1 MTDRDPGI
9 TAFLDRLVPDAVEP
23 RDWQQVVANA
33 GAARGRTP
41 LPLASPLPA
50 NRRVLLALA
59 LLLLAVLI
67 PLTALAVGHGWW
79 FLSAYGPKPVGN
91 VVVVTSGRWQGM
103 PWNLTAF
110 RTDKG
115 TICYA
120 VTVRP
125 ATPQLLGSTEACGPV
140 SASTPISFLRSL
152 GVARVELSRGHF
164 TYRGPQPHPFPAYI
178 VGAVVNSA
186 SELDVSEGP
195 RSTQRIRTVAAPA
208 SLHAAVRFFIAA
220 RPANDAVH
228 SITARNEHGQVIA
241 RTKVESPPASY
252 HLASPGKRLPL
263 THAAIHVL
271 RLHHR
276 SPRIYLLASRDG
288 QNFYRLGSSGRCYGT
303 GRADHLSW
311 TPPDNVMRI
320 LGIVECGG
328 KNRTGL
334 ELGAPVLD
342 LSVYGQNRGQK
353 LMTVYTLAG
362 IASSAVVAV
371 ELVSAD
377 GVSIQRIPVR
387 DNVYADRPLPHGV
400 VAIAPENAAGVWLST
415 CGYGKNSLPILLM
428 RC

>member
-1 MTDRDPGI
+1 MIERDLGI
-9 TAFLDRLVPDAVEP
+9 AAVLDRLVPDAVEP
-23 RDWQQVVANA
+23 RDWRQLLANA
-33 GAARGRTP
+33 GAARGPTRLPFSRP
-41 LPLASPLPA
+41 LLAS
-50 NRRVLLALA
+50 RRLLLALV

-91 VVVVTSGRWQGM
+91 VVVVTSGRWQGT

-140 SASTPISFLRSL
+140 SASTPIGFLRSL
-152 GVARVELSRGHF
+152 GIARVELSRGHF

-178 VGAVVNSA
+178 VGAVENSA
-186 SELDVSEGP
+186 SEVDVSAGP
-195 RSTQRIRTVAAPA
+195 GSTQRIRTVAAPA
-208 SLHAAVRFFIAA
+208 GLHAAVRFFIAA
-220 RPANDAVH
+220 RPANDAVR
-228 SITARNEHGQVIA
+228 SVAARNEHGQVVA
-241 RTKVESPPASY
+241 RTNVESPPASY

-263 THAAIHVL
+263 THAAIHML
-271 RLHHR
+271 RLHDR
-276 SPRIYLLASRDG
+276 SPSIYLLASRDG
-288 QNFYRLGSSGRCYGT
+288 QNFYRLGTSGRCYGT
-303 GRADHLSW
+303 GRADHLGW
-311 TPPDNVMRI
+311 NPPDNVMRI
-320 LGIVECGG
+320 LGIIECGG
-328 KNRTGL
+328 KKRTGL

-400 VAIAPENAAGVWLST
+400 VAIAPENAGGVWLST

>member
-1 MTDRDPGI
+1 MTERDPGI
-9 TAFLDRLVPDAVEP
+9 AAVLDRLVPDFVEP
-23 RDWQQVVANA
+23 RDWQQLLANA
-33 GAARGRTP
+33 GAARGRTR
-41 LPLASPLPA
+41 LPRSRPFLAS
-50 NRRVLLALA
+50 RRLLLAIA

-91 VVVVTSGRWQGM
+91 VVVVTSGRSQGM

-120 VTVRP
+120 VTVSP
-125 ATPQLLGSTEACGPV
+125 ATPQLLGSTEACGTV
-140 SASTPISFLRSL
+140 SPSTPISFLRSL

-178 VGAVVNSA
+178 VGAVITSA
-186 SELDVSEGP
+186 SEVDVSAGP
-195 RSTQRIRTVAAPA
+195 GATQRIPTVAAPG
-208 SLHAAVRFFIAA
+208 SLHAAVRFFIAT
-220 RPANDAVH
+220 RPANETVRN
-228 SITARNEHGQVIA
+228 ITAHNEHGQVVA
-241 RTKVESPPASY
+241 RTTVESPPASY
-252 HLASPGKRLPL
+252 RLASPGKQLPL

-288 QNFYRLGSSGRCYGT
+288 QNFYRLGTSGRCYGT

-311 TPPDNVMRI
+311 NPPDNVMRI
-320 LGIVECGG
+320 LGIIECRG
-328 KNRTGL
+328 KRSTGL

-362 IASSAVVAV
+362 IASSAVVAI

-377 GVSIQRIPVR
+377 GVSIKRIPVQG
-387 DNVYADRPLPHGV
+387 NVYADRPLPHGV

-415 CGYGKNSLPILLM
+415 CGYGKNSLPILFM

>member
-1 MTDRDPGI
+1 MTERDPGI
-9 TAFLDRLVPDAVEP
+9 AAVLDRLVPDSVEP
-23 RDWQQVVANA
+23 RDWQQLLANA
-33 GAARGRTP
+33 GAARGRTR
-41 LPLASPLPA
+41 LPRPRPILVS
-50 NRRVLLALA
+50 RRLLLALA

-91 VVVVTSGRWQGM
+91 VVVITSGRWQGM

-140 SASTPISFLRSL
+140 SASTPSSFLRSL

-178 VGAVVNSA
+178 VGAVISSA
-186 SELDVSEGP
+186 SEIDVSAGP
-195 RSTQRIRTVAAPA
+195 RSTQRIRTVAAPS
-208 SLHAAVRFFIAA
+208 SLHAAVRFFIVA
-220 RPANDAVH
+220 RPANEAVR
-228 SITARNEHGQVIA
+228 SITAHNERGQVVA
-241 RTKVESPPASY
+241 RTTVESPPASY
-252 HLASPGKRLPL
+252 HLASSGKQLPL

-276 SPRIYLLASRDG
+276 SPRISLLASRDG
-288 QNFYRLGSSGRCYGT
+288 QNFYRLGTSGRCYGT

-311 TPPDNVMRI
+311 NPPDNVMRI
-320 LGIVECGG
+320 LGIIECGG
-328 KNRTGL
+328 KSRTGL

-342 LSVYGQNRGQK
+342 LSIYGQNRGQK

>member
-1 MTDRDPGI
+1 MTERDPGI
-9 TAFLDRLVPDAVEP
+9 AAVLDRLVPNAAEP
-23 RDWQQVVANA
+23 RDWQQLLANA
-33 GAARGRTP
+33 GAARGRTRLTRTP
-41 LPLASPLPA
+41 FLAS
-50 NRRVLLALA
+50 RRLLLALA

-79 FLSAYGPKPVGN
+79 FLSAYGPKPLGN
-91 VVVVTSGRWQGM
+91 VVVVTSGRSQGT

-140 SASTPISFLRSL
+140 SPSTPISFLRSL
-152 GVARVELSRGHF
+152 GVAHVELSRGHF
-164 TYRGPQPHPFPAYI
+164 TYRGPQPHPFPPYI
-178 VGAVVNSA
+178 VGAVISSA
-186 SELDVSEGP
+186 SEVDVSAGP
-195 RSTQRIRTVAAPA
+195 RSTQRIRTVTAPA
-208 SLHAAVRFFIAA
+208 SLHAAVRFFIAS
-220 RPANDAVH
+220 RPANEAVR
-228 SITARNEHGQVIA
+228 SITARNDQGQVVA
-241 RTKVESPPASY
+241 RTTVESPPGSY
-252 HLASPGKRLPL
+252 HLASPGKQLPL
-263 THAAIHVL
+263 TRAAIHVL

-276 SPRIYLLASRDG
+276 SPRIYLLASRYG
-288 QNFYRLGSSGRCYGT
+288 QNFYRLGTSGRCYGT
-303 GRADHLSW
+303 GRADHLRW
-311 TPPDNVMRI
+311 NPPDNVMRI
-320 LGIVECGG
+320 LGIIECGA
-328 KNRTGL
+328 KKRTGL

-400 VAIAPENAAGVWLST
+400 VALAPENAAGVWLST

>member
-1 MTDRDPGI
+1 MSERDPGI
-9 TAFLDRLVPDAVEP
+9 AAVLDRLVADAVEP
-23 RDWQQVVANA
+23 RDWQQLLAHA
-33 GAARGRTP
+33 GPAPARRR
-41 LPLASPLPA
+41 LPLGRRLLAS
-50 NRRVLLALA
+50 RRLLVALA

-91 VVVVTSGRWQGM
+91 VVVVTSGRSQGM

-120 VTVRP
+120 VTARP

-140 SASTPISFLRSL
+140 SSSAPISFLRSL

-164 TYRGPQPHPFPAYI
+164 TYRRPQPHPFPAYI
-178 VGAVVNSA
+178 IGAVINSA
-186 SELDVSEGP
+186 SEVDVAAGP
-195 RSTQRIRTVAAPA
+195 GSTQRIRTVAAPA

-220 RPANDAVH
+220 RPANGAVR
-228 SITARNEHGQVIA
+228 SIAARNDHGQVIA
-241 RTKVESPPASY
+241 QSKIESPPASY
-252 HLASPGKRLPL
+252 HLASPGKQLPL

-276 SPRIYLLASRDG
+276 SSRIYLLASRDG
-288 QNFYRLGSSGRCYGT
+288 QNFYRLGTSGRCYGT

-311 TPPDNVMRI
+311 NPPDNVMRI

-328 KNRTGL
+328 KKRTGL

-342 LSVYGQNRGQK
+342 LSVYGQNRGEK
-353 LMTVYTLAG
+353 LMTVYTRAG
-362 IASSAVVAV
+362 IASSAIVAV

-415 CGYGKNSLPILLM
+415 CGFGKNSLPILLM

>member
-1 MTDRDPGI
+1 MTERDPGI
-9 TAFLDRLVPDAVEP
+9 AAVLDRLVPDSVEP
-23 RDWQQVVANA
+23 RDWQQLMANA
-33 GAARGRTP
+33 GAARGRTR
-41 LPLASPLPA
+41 LPRSRPFLAS
-50 NRRVLLALA
+50 RRLLLALA

-91 VVVVTSGRWQGM
+91 VVVVTSGRWQGL

-125 ATPQLLGSTEACGPV
+125 PTPQMLGSTEACGTV
-140 SASTPISFLRSL
+140 SPSTPISLLRSL

-178 VGAVVNSA
+178 VGAVINSA
-186 SELDVSEGP
+186 SEVDVTGLG
-195 RSTQRIRTVAAPA
+195 STQRIRTVAAPA

-220 RPANDAVH
+220 RPANRAVR
-228 SITARNEHGQVIA
+228 SIAARNDHGQVIA
-241 RTKVESPPASY
+241 QSKIASPPASY
-252 HLASPGKRLPL
+252 HLASPGTQLPL

-288 QNFYRLGSSGRCYGT
+288 QNFYRLGTSGRCYGT

-311 TPPDNVMRI
+311 NPPDNVMHI
-320 LGIVECGG
+320 LGVIECGG
-328 KNRTGL
+328 KKSTGL

-342 LSVYGQNRGQK
+342 LSVYGQNKGQK

-362 IASSAVVAV
+362 IASSTVVAV
-371 ELVSAD
+371 ALVSAD

-415 CGYGKNSLPILLM
+415 CGYGKNSLPILFM

>member
-1 MTDRDPGI
+1 MSERDPGI
-9 TAFLDRLVPDAVEP
+9 AAVLDRLVPNAAEP
-23 RDWQQVVANA
+23 RDWQQLLTTA
-33 GAARGRTP
+33 GAARSRTR
-41 LPLASPLPA
+41 LPRSRPFPASRRLP
-50 NRRVLLALA
+50 LALA

-103 PWNLTAF
+103 PWSLTAF

-140 SASTPISFLRSL
+140 SSSAPISFLRSL

-178 VGAVVNSA
+178 VGAVITSA
-186 SELDVSEGP
+186 SEVDVSAGP
-195 RSTQRIRTVAAPA
+195 GATQRIPTVAAPG
-208 SLHAAVRFFIAA
+208 SLHAAVRFFIAT
-220 RPANDAVH
+220 RPANETVRN
-228 SITARNEHGQVIA
+228 ITAHNEHGQVVA
-241 RTKVESPPASY
+241 RTTVESPPASY
-252 HLASPGKRLPL
+252 RLASPGKQLPL

-288 QNFYRLGSSGRCYGT
+288 QNFYRLGTSGRCYGT

-311 TPPDNVMRI
+311 NPPDNVMRI
-320 LGIVECGG
+320 LGIIECRG
-328 KNRTGL
+328 KRSTGL

-377 GVSIQRIPVR
+377 GVSIQRIPVQG
-387 DNVYADRPLPHGV
+387 NVYADRPLPHGV

-415 CGYGKNSLPILLM
+415 CGYGKNSLPILFM

>member
-1 MTDRDPGI
+1 MSERDPGI
-9 TAFLDRLVPDAVEP
+9 VAALDRLVPDSVEP
-23 RDWQQVVANA
+23 RDWQQLLANA
-33 GAARGRTP
+33 SALRGRRR
-41 LPLASPLPA
+41 LPLSPSFLA
-50 NRRVLLALA
+50 RHRVLLAFA
-59 LLLLAVLI
+59 LMLLAVLI
-67 PLTALAVGHGWW
+67 PLTALAVGRGWW

-91 VVVVTSGRWQGM
+91 VVVVTSGRSQGV

-125 ATPQLLGSTEACGPV
+125 ATPQLLGSAEACGPV
-140 SASTPISFLRSL
+140 SATTPISFLRSF
-152 GVARVELSRGHF
+152 GVVHVELLRGHF
-164 TYRGPQPHPFPAYI
+164 TYRGAQLHPFPAYI
-178 VGAVVNSA
+178 VGAVTNSA
-186 SELDVSEGP
+186 SEVDVSSGP
-195 RSTQRIRTVAAPA
+195 GSPQRIRTVAAPA
-208 SLHAAVRFFIAA
+208 GLHAAVRFFIAA
-220 RPANDAVH
+220 RPANQAVRN
-228 SITARNEHGQVIA
+228 ITAHGEHGQVIA
-241 RTKVESPPASY
+241 RTTVETPPATY
-252 HLASPGKRLPL
+252 RLASPGKQLPF

-288 QNFYRLGSSGRCYGT
+288 QNFYRLGTNGRCYGT

-311 TPPDNVMRI
+311 NPPDNAMRI
-320 LGIVECGG
+320 LGIIECRG
-328 KNRTGL
+328 KKSTGL

-342 LSVYGQNRGQK
+342 LSVYGQTRGQK

-362 IASSAVVAV
+362 IASSAVAAV

-377 GVSIQRIPVR
+377 GISVQRIPVR
-387 DNVYADRPLPHGV
+387 DNVYTARPLPHGV
-400 VAIAPENAAGVWLST
+400 VAIAPENAGGVWLST

>member
-1 MTDRDPGI
+1 MSERDPGI
-9 TAFLDRLVPDAVEP
+9 AAVLDRLVPDAVEP
-23 RDWQQVVANA
+23 RDWQQLLAHA
-33 GAARGRTP
+33 GAVRAR
-41 LPLASPLPA
+41 
-50 NRRVLLALA
+50 RRVPLGRPFLARRRLLLALA

-140 SASTPISFLRSL
+140 SARTPISFLRSL

-178 VGAVVNSA
+178 VGAVINSA
-186 SELDVSEGP
+186 SEVDVAAGP
-195 RSTQRIRTVAAPA
+195 GLTQRIRTAAAPA
-208 SLHAAVRFFIAA
+208 SLHAAVRFFIAQ
-220 RPANDAVH
+220 RPPNGAVR
-228 SITARNEHGQVIA
+228 SIAARNEQGQVIA
-241 RTKVESPPASY
+241 RTRVESPPASY

-288 QNFYRLGSSGRCYGT
+288 QNFYRLGTSGRCYGT

-311 TPPDNVMRI
+311 NPPDNVMRI
-320 LGIVECGG
+320 LGIIECRG
-328 KNRTGL
+328 KRSTGL

-362 IASSAVVAV
+362 IASSAVVAI

-377 GVSIQRIPVR
+377 GVSIKRIPVQG
-387 DNVYADRPLPHGV
+387 NVYADRPLPHGV

-415 CGYGKNSLPILLM
+415 CGYGKNSLPILFM

>member
-1 MTDRDPGI
+1 MSERDPGI
-9 TAFLDRLVPDAVEP
+9 AAVLDRLVPDAVEP
-23 RDWQQVVANA
+23 RDWQQLLAHA
-33 GAARGRTP
+33 GAVRAR
-41 LPLASPLPA
+41 
-50 NRRVLLALA
+50 RRVPLGRPFLARRRLLLALA

-140 SASTPISFLRSL
+140 SARTPISFLRSL

-178 VGAVVNSA
+178 VGAVINSA
-186 SELDVSEGP
+186 SEVDVAAGP
-195 RSTQRIRTVAAPA
+195 GLTQRIRTAAAPA
-208 SLHAAVRFFIAA
+208 SLHAAVRFFIAQ
-220 RPANDAVH
+220 RPPNGAVR
-228 SITARNEHGQVIA
+228 SIAARNEQGQVIA
-241 RTKVESPPASY
+241 RTRVESPPASY

-276 SPRIYLLASRDG
+276 SPSIYLLATREG
-288 QNFYRLGSSGRCYGT
+288 QNFYRLGTSGRCYGT

-311 TPPDNVMRI
+311 IPPDNVMRI

-328 KNRTGL
+328 TKRTGL

-400 VAIAPENAAGVWLST
+400 VAIAPENAAGVWLSI
-415 CGYGKNSLPILLM
+415 CGYGKNSLPILVM

>member
-1 MTDRDPGI
+1 MSERDPGI
-9 TAFLDRLVPDAVEP
+9 AAVLDRLVPDAVEP
-23 RDWQQVVANA
+23 RDWQQLLAHA
-33 GAARGRTP
+33 GAVRAR
-41 LPLASPLPA
+41 
-50 NRRVLLALA
+50 RRVPLGRPFLARRRLLLALA

-140 SASTPISFLRSL
+140 SARTPISFLRSL

-178 VGAVVNSA
+178 VGAVINSA
-186 SELDVSEGP
+186 SEVDVAAGP
-195 RSTQRIRTVAAPA
+195 GLTQRIRTAAAPA
-208 SLHAAVRFFIAA
+208 SLHAAVRFFIAQ
-220 RPANDAVH
+220 RPPNGAVR
-228 SITARNEHGQVIA
+228 SIAARNEQGQVIA
-241 RTKVESPPASY
+241 RTRVESPPASY

-276 SPRIYLLASRDG
+276 SPSIYLLATREG
-288 QNFYRLGSSGRCYGT
+288 QNFYRLGTSGRCYGT

-311 TPPDNVMRI
+311 IPPDNVMRI

-328 KNRTGL
+328 TKRTGL

>member
-1 MTDRDPGI
+1 
-9 TAFLDRLVPDAVEP
+9 
-23 RDWQQVVANA
+23 
-33 GAARGRTP
+33 
-41 LPLASPLPA
+41 
-50 NRRVLLALA
+50 
-59 LLLLAVLI
+59 
-67 PLTALAVGHGWW
+67 
-79 FLSAYGPKPVGN
+79 
-91 VVVVTSGRWQGM
+91 
-103 PWNLTAF
+103 
-110 RTDKG
+110 
-115 TICYA
+115 
-120 VTVRP
+120 
-125 ATPQLLGSTEACGPV
+125 
-140 SASTPISFLRSL
+140 
-152 GVARVELSRGHF
+152 
-164 TYRGPQPHPFPAYI
+164 
-178 VGAVVNSA
+178 
-186 SELDVSEGP
+186 
-195 RSTQRIRTVAAPA
+195 
-208 SLHAAVRFFIAA
+208 LHAAVRFFIAQ
-220 RPANDAVH
+220 RPPNGAVR
-228 SITARNEHGQVIA
+228 SIAARNEQGQVIA
-241 RTKVESPPASY
+241 RTRVESPPASY

-276 SPRIYLLASRDG
+276 SPSIYLLATREG
-288 QNFYRLGSSGRCYGT
+288 QNFYRLGTSGRCYGT

-311 TPPDNVMRI
+311 NPPDNVMRI

-328 KNRTGL
+328 TKRTGL

-415 CGYGKNSLPILLM
+415 CGYGKNSLPILFM

>member
-1 MTDRDPGI
+1 MTERDPRI
-9 TAFLDRLVPDAVEP
+9 TAVLDRLVPDSVEP
-23 RDWQQVVANA
+23 RDWQQLLATA
-33 GAARGRTP
+33 GAARDP
-41 LPLASPLPA
+41 AHLPFSRPLPA
-50 NRRVLLALA
+50 RRRLLLALV

-67 PLTALAVGHGWW
+67 PLTALAIGNGWW

-91 VVVVTSGRWQGM
+91 VVIVTSGRWQGM

-140 SASTPISFLRSL
+140 SSNRPISFLRSL
-152 GVARVELSRGHF
+152 GVAHLELSRGRF
-164 TYRGPQPHPFPAYI
+164 TSREPQPHPFPAYI
-178 VGAVVNSA
+178 VGAVIKSA
-186 SELDVSEGP
+186 LEVDAAAAPGT
-195 RSTQRIRTVAAPA
+195 TQRIPTVAAPA
-208 SLHAAVRFFIAA
+208 GLHAAVRFFIAA
-220 RPANDAVH
+220 RPAGENVRGL
-228 SITARNEHGQVIA
+228 TARDEHGNTVAHTI
-241 RTKVESPPASY
+241 VESPPTSY
-252 HLASPGKRLPL
+252 HLASAGKQLPL
-263 THAAIHVL
+263 TQAAIHVL

-276 SPRIYLLASRDG
+276 SPHIYLLASRAG
-288 QNFYRLGSSGRCYGT
+288 RNLYRLGTSGRCYGT

-328 KNRTGL
+328 KKRTGL

-342 LSVYGQNRGQK
+342 LSVYRQNRGQK

-371 ELVSAD
+371 ELVNAN
-377 GVSIQRIPVR
+377 GVSIRRVPVH
-387 DNVYADRPLPHGV
+387 DSVYADRPLPHGV